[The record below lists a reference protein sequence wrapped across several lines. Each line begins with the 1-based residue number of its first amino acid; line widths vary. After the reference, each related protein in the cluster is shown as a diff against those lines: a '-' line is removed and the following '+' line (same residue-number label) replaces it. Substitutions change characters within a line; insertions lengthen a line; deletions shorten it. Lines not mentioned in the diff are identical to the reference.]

1 MLPIKITTT
10 IFTVII
16 LTLLVCFIFFRSPPD
31 ESSPRAL
38 PVCKTLLT
46 EIYQMEEQYG
56 LSIPSTF
63 VFLFNDEKFA
73 VHKDNF
79 NTVVTFITK
88 KYGITLSQTELGNL
102 WSDAATEAT
111 RKCTVLMNIK
121 NPITFKAVLW
131 EIFVNSVRDLIK
143 QKCAALGG

>member
-1 MLPIKITTT
+1 MLPMKSISVITLTFLALLT
-10 IFTVII
+10 YFVIMYS
-16 LTLLVCFIFFRSPPD
+16 LPDDSSPPA
-31 ESSPRAL
+31 SPS
-38 PVCKTLLT
+38 CQQQLLT
-46 EIYQMEEQYG
+46 EIDQLDEQYG

-73 VHKDNF
+73 VHKDDY

-111 RKCTVLMNIK
+111 RKCTVLMNIT

-131 EIFVNSVRDLIK
+131 EIYTNSVRDLIK
-143 QKCAALGG
+143 QKCAAMGG